1 LTQTTQIKAPA
12 GKFEAFFGIILK
24 VMGVIF
30 FARLVLDI
38 GTRILFPFIPQLA
51 EGLGLTVVAF
61 SWLIFL
67 RGIIGV
73 ASPIFGVWSDR
84 YGRRKVMAIGLLCQ
98 AVGVMGLTFTWQW
111 AAVLPMLLFG
121 LGLTAFI
128 PPQQAY
134 ISDLVVY
141 QRRGRAL
148 AIVEAS
154 WAIAAIVFLP
164 IAGWLIDTFG
174 WRSPFL
180 IVSLFSVMGAAV
192 VWHYLPPAAHH
203 TGQVNLSWTEMRRL
217 CFRPNLLASMLVSL
231 LLFVTVD
238 CFISVWGIWLTA
250 DYGLDAAAL
259 GLVATGIGLAEL
271 VGSGSSSLFIDR
283 LGKRRGSGL
292 GLVLTAAILLVLPLT
307 QNLFFLAV
315 VTLIV
320 AGAFIEFTIVSLV
333 PLYSEQAPEARGT
346 VFSFILLGAAIGG
359 ALGTPIAA
367 MLWETSG
374 LWSVCLVAAG
384 SLLAA
389 LGLMWR
395 FMGEESAAVK
405 PLI

>member
-12 GKFEAFFGIILK
+12 GKFEAFFGIGLQ
-24 VMGVIF
+24 VISVVLF
-30 FARLVLDI
+30 SRLILDI

-51 EGLGLTVVAF
+51 AGLGLSVVAF
-61 SWLIFL
+61 SWLIFF
-67 RGIIGV
+67 RGIVGIAGPV
-73 ASPIFGVWSDR
+73 FGVWSDR
-84 YGRRKVMAIGLLCQ
+84 YGRRKIMAVGLLCQ
-98 AVGVMGLTFTWQW
+98 AMGVAGLTFTWQW

-134 ISDLVVY
+134 ISDMVAY
-141 QRRGRAL
+141 HRRGRAL

-174 WRSPFL
+174 WRVPFL
-180 IVSLFSVMGAAV
+180 ILSFFSFMGAVV
-192 VWHYLPPAAHH
+192 VWRYLPPAAHRS
-203 TGQVNLSWTEMRRL
+203 GPVNLSWPEMRRL
-217 CFRPNLLASMLVSL
+217 CFRPNVLASILVSL
-231 LLFVTVD
+231 LLFVTVI
-238 CFISVWGIWLTA
+238 CFISVWGIWLTD

-271 VGSGSSSLFIDR
+271 FGSGSSSMFIDR

-292 GLVLTAAILLVLPLT
+292 GLALTAGLLLLLPLT
-307 QNLFFLAV
+307 QTFFSLAV
-315 VTLIV
+315 ATLIIT
-320 AGAFIEFTIVSLV
+320 GAFIEFTIVSLV
-333 PLYSEQAPEARGT
+333 SLYAEQAPEARGT
-346 VFSFILLGAAIGG
+346 IFSLVLMGAAIGG
-359 ALGTPIAA
+359 SLGTPIAA
-367 MLWETSG
+367 TLWEASG
-374 LWSVCLVAAG
+374 LWSVCVVAAG
-384 SLLAA
+384 CLLAA

-405 PLI
+405 PLV